1 MSFEKAFNDLPADAQ
16 HKVQEIAAF
25 AVLQA
30 HLKDPATDPSL
41 ENVAMVSNA
50 LAIMYDGNT
59 SRIDVEFQGVMS
71 SRRAQEEMSKANAV
85 GI

>member
-1 MSFEKAFNDLPADAQ
+1 MSFEDAFKNLPADAQ

-30 HLKDPATDPSL
+30 HLGDPATDPSM

-71 SRRAQEEMSKANAV
+71 SRRAMELQQNDKVV